1 MALTTQQLATLKTAI
16 LAETNPDFVFAR
28 NNGQNG
34 VMAAFYNVTASPAF
48 YVWKANYTAEEKAAA
63 IDVGITQL
71 DALAG
76 NKREVLLWWANR
88 PHDMRNPT
96 AQAAINDMT
105 GSQNTLKNAMLDGGK
120 RQVKR
125 GERLY
130 CTGTGSLAV
139 PGSTTFEGDVTDT
152 DISAA
157 LQLA

>member
-1 MALTTQQLATLKTAI
+1 MTPQQLATLKAAI
-16 LAETNPDFVFAR
+16 LAETDPTFATYR
-28 NNGQNG
+28 TNGQNTL
-34 VMAAFYNVTASPAF
+34 MANFYNVTATPAY
-48 YVWKANYTAEEKAAA
+48 YVWKATYTAEEKAAA

-88 PHDMRNPT
+88 PHDMRNPA

-105 GSQNTLKNAMLDGGK
+105 GSQNTLKNAMLDGAK

-139 PGSTTFEGDVTDT
+139 PGATTFEGNVSDM
-152 DISAA
+152 DISNA
-157 LQLA
+157 LQLV